1 MFSGA
6 GPVTLDTLSLLEDA
20 AERDA
25 DGEEEDGGGDAG
37 GRVVVL
43 DAAAAVGAVVPANT
57 TSVNLVPLTSY
68 NVSSVC
74 HNNKQQRNKNRNL
87 FGHSQCLF
95 APNLCLI
102 FFGPYSIQ
110 GTANKYPHLGAV
122 FTGCRV
128 SEWWWLECC
137 GVLYNSAHD
146 HQLGTSNIKFKL
158 EELLMLAWLLGI
170 WPRPRGYWC

>member
-74 HNNKQQRNKNRNL
+74 HNNNQQRNSAKQKPFLVILNCQSL
-87 FGHSQCLF
+87 Y
-95 APNLCLI
+95 ATNLCLI
-102 FFGPYSIQ
+102 FFGPYSEFSQ
-110 GTANKYPHLGAV
+110 
-122 FTGCRV
+122 
-128 SEWWWLECC
+128 
-137 GVLYNSAHD
+137 
-146 HQLGTSNIKFKL
+146 
-158 EELLMLAWLLGI
+158 
-170 WPRPRGYWC
+170 

>member
-68 NVSSVC
+68 NEMCRLSATTTSS
-74 HNNKQQRNKNRNL
+74 RGTMENRNL
-87 FGHSQCLF
+87 FWLF
-95 APNLCLI
+95 STSLLCNKLMFDI
-102 FFGPYSIQ
+102 FWPLF
-110 GTANKYPHLGAV
+110 YP
-122 FTGCRV
+122 R
-128 SEWWWLECC
+128 
-137 GVLYNSAHD
+137 
-146 HQLGTSNIKFKL
+146 
-158 EELLMLAWLLGI
+158 
-170 WPRPRGYWC
+170 

>member
-25 DGEEEDGGGDAG
+25 DGEEEDGCGDAG

-87 FGHSQCLF
+87 FGHSQCNYATISKSFL
-95 APNLCLI
+95 APILSKVAMKI
-102 FFGPYSIQ
+102 SI
-110 GTANKYPHLGAV
+110 ARAV

>member
-1 MFSGA
+1 MYYFRYNVLKWLFSGA

-25 DGEEEDGGGDAG
+25 DGEEEDGCGDAG
-37 GRVVVL
+37 RRVVVL

-87 FGHSQCLF
+87 FGHSQCNYATKLF
-95 APNLCLI
+95 LNLFWPL
-102 FFGPYSIQ
+102 F
-110 GTANKYPHLGAV
+110 YP
-122 FTGCRV
+122 R
-128 SEWWWLECC
+128 
-137 GVLYNSAHD
+137 
-146 HQLGTSNIKFKL
+146 
-158 EELLMLAWLLGI
+158 
-170 WPRPRGYWC
+170 

>member
-1 MFSGA
+1 MYYFRNNNILKWLFSGA

-74 HNNKQQRNKNRNL
+74 HNNKQQRNKKTFLVILNVIMQQIY
-87 FGHSQCLF
+87 F
-95 APNLCLI
+95 LI

-110 GTANKYPHLGAV
+110 G
-122 FTGCRV
+122 
-128 SEWWWLECC
+128 S
-137 GVLYNSAHD
+137 
-146 HQLGTSNIKFKL
+146 
-158 EELLMLAWLLGI
+158 
-170 WPRPRGYWC
+170 